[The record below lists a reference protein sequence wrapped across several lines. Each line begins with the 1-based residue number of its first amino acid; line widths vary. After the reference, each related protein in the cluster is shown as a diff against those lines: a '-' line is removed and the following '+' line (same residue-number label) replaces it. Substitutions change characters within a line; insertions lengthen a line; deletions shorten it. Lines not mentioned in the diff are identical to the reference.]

1 MPGGSVLQAA
11 AGGRRSGHPAGTV
24 IGRGREF
31 HAELAGGWWP
41 IYAQG
46 TPGDGD
52 LGDDAG
58 SLCAKIMRYRLGNG
72 LTGAIGEATEV
83 RPGAR
88 VRSFRYSFGGTIYN
102 TRRCGPAPAS
112 IPQSI

>member
-1 MPGGSVLQAA
+1 MPGGSVLQAYRRRQA
-11 AGGRRSGHPAGTV
+11 APGHPAGTV

-31 HAELAGGWWP
+31 HAELAGGGWS

-58 SLCAKIMRYRLGNG
+58 VSVPR
-72 LTGAIGEATEV
+72 
-83 RPGAR
+83 
-88 VRSFRYSFGGTIYN
+88 
-102 TRRCGPAPAS
+102 
-112 IPQSI
+112 